1 MDMERT
7 PHTAKRHAEPP
18 QWRDLPGWPARWLPA
33 LLAAAALTV
42 AAGAFASSGA
52 GSEPQTRTAEGFA
65 AERGGNERRPAA
77 ALEDFDGGG
86 RTAGQRK
93 IAPSSPEQRAVSCCG
108 FRIYDA
114 KTRLFDDLDRDGY
127 YTWLQVT
134 FDVDTDYTEAEVYAD
149 IWLREPGGA
158 YTLIHETDVFTIRG
172 SSSSDDYEVEAELVA
187 GFPPGLYD
195 VLIEVY
201 DAWDDRFVADF
212 GALDSSDLDLLP
224 LEDISF
230 DGDIPPP
237 VVQSDG
243 SGGSGSFS
251 LAGLAALAG
260 LGLWRRRRHSSN
272 APAVRPARPV
282 PRVRNGSQPLRR
294 LPVPMCHCH
303 GTCDGSCP
311 EPTSS
316 PSRWSAAAPSAAPS
330 AAPTATCSRWG
341 D

>member
-1 MDMERT
+1 MERT
-7 PHTAKRHAEPP
+7 PHTAKRHTATRQSRAMP
-18 QWRDLPGWPARWLPA
+18 DWPARWFPA
-33 LLAAAALTV
+33 LVVAAALTV
-42 AAGAFASSGA
+42 AAGAFAA
-52 GSEPQTRTAEGFA
+52 GTDGLEQQTRTADGFA
-65 AERGGNERRPAA
+65 AERGGSERRPAS
-77 ALEDFDGGG
+77 ALEAFEGANP
-86 RTAGQRK
+86 TAEHSKTG
-93 IAPSSPEQRAVSCCG
+93 PSSPEQRAVSCCG

-114 KTRLFDDLDRDGY
+114 QTRLFDDLDRDGY

-201 DAWDDRFVADF
+201 DAWDHRFVADF
-212 GALDSSDLDLLP
+212 DAVDSSDLGLLP

-237 VVQSDG
+237 VVYSDG

-260 LGLWRRRRHSSN
+260 LGLWRRRRHSF
-272 APAVRPARPV
+272 RGRAR
-282 PRVRNGSQPLRR
+282 
-294 LPVPMCHCH
+294 
-303 GTCDGSCP
+303 
-311 EPTSS
+311 
-316 PSRWSAAAPSAAPS
+316 W
-330 AAPTATCSRWG
+330 
-341 D
+341 